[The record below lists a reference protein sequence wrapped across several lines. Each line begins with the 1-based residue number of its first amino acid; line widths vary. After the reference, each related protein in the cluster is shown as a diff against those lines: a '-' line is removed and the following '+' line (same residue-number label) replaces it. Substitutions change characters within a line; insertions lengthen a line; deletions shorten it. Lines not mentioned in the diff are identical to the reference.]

1 MTLFRSLINIR
12 ITLLLIFVYS
22 WIIAQPAANRDRNS
36 RGNLFEINLLPVND
50 SSDCYISFSIPYNRL
65 IFVKSGDTFSAGVQL
80 FFDVKLN
87 NKIDQRKSF
96 AKKVLAGSYEESQ
109 SKEKLL
115 EGFVNFR
122 LAENEYVVYP
132 SLRIDNTNQVINLDS
147 VVISIPKLITNKI
160 YQPVIVQQLKGNC
173 AGKGIAR
180 LVNRNNRVP
189 FAPDNFSLLIPII
202 NVGESEVE
210 VKIEQQN
217 QTLYSQTISVQSS
230 AQLKITDCDDQLII
244 AEDSEDVKSN
254 YVLVENFNRKLS
266 EGLATLTINNGS
278 RESKF
283 LLNIDWI
290 EKPFTLSNMNLAI
303 ELLEIIYDR
312 SELLELYKTGNQ
324 QKYNSLVD
332 FWNRKNPDRNYQYNE
347 LMNEFYKRAD
357 HVMINF
363 GNLANQIGAKT
374 DRGKIYIQYG
384 EPDEIKREYNAA
396 NAVIEI
402 WYYKDLQKEFV
413 FTDRTGLGNYILSK

>member
-1 MTLFRSLINIR
+1 MTFFRILINIR
-12 ITLLLIFVYS
+12 ITLLLVFVCT
-22 WIIAQPAANRDRNS
+22 WIIAQPSANRERNS
-36 RGNLFEINLLPVND
+36 RGNLFEINILPVND
-50 SSDCYISFSIPYNRL
+50 SSDCYLSFSIPYNRL
-65 IFVKSGDTFSAGVQL
+65 IFVKSGDAFSAGVQL

-96 AKKVLAGSYEESQ
+96 AKKVFAGSYEESQ

-122 LAENEYVVYP
+122 LAANEYVVYP

-160 YQPVIVQQLKGNC
+160 YQPVIVQQLKGKC

-189 FAPDNFSLLIPII
+189 FAPDNFSLLIPIL
-202 NVGESEVE
+202 NVTESEVE

-217 QTLYSQTISVQSS
+217 QSLLSQTLSVQSS
-230 AQLKITDCDDQLII
+230 TQLIITDCDDQLIL
-244 AEDSEDVKSN
+244 AEDFQDGKSE

-266 EGLATLTINNGS
+266 EGPATLTINYGKT
-278 RESKF
+278 ESKF
-283 LLNIDWI
+283 VINIEWIYKPVTLL
-290 EKPFTLSNMNLAI
+290 NMNLAI
-303 ELLEIIYDR
+303 ELLEIIYNR

-324 QKYNSLVD
+324 QKYNALVD
-332 FWNRKNPDRNYQYNE
+332 FWNKKNPDRDYQFNE
-347 LMNEFYKRAD
+347 LMYEFYRRAD
-357 HVMINF
+357 YAMINF

-374 DRGKIYIQYG
+374 DRGKIYIQFG
-384 EPDEIKREYNAA
+384 EPDEIKREYTST

-402 WYYKDLQKEFV
+402 WNYKDLQKEFI
-413 FTDRTGLGNYILSK
+413 FTDRTGLGNYTLSK

>member
-1 MTLFRSLINIR
+1 
-12 ITLLLIFVYS
+12 
-22 WIIAQPAANRDRNS
+22 
-36 RGNLFEINLLPVND
+36 
-50 SSDCYISFSIPYNRL
+50 
-65 IFVKSGDTFSAGVQL
+65 
-80 FFDVKLN
+80 
-87 NKIDQRKSF
+87 
-96 AKKVLAGSYEESQ
+96 
-109 SKEKLL
+109 
-115 EGFVNFR
+115 
-122 LAENEYVVYP
+122 
-132 SLRIDNTNQVINLDS
+132 
-147 VVISIPKLITNKI
+147 
-160 YQPVIVQQLKGNC
+160 
-173 AGKGIAR
+173 
-180 LVNRNNRVP
+180 
-189 FAPDNFSLLIPII
+189 LIPII
-202 NVGESEVE
+202 NVGESELE
-210 VKIEQQN
+210 IKIEQQN
-217 QTLYSQTISVQSS
+217 QTLYSQTLSVQPS
-230 AQLKITDCDDQLII
+230 AQRKITDCDDQLIL
-244 AEDSEDVKSN
+244 AEDSEDGKSN

-266 EGLATLTINNGS
+266 EGPATLTINNGS

-283 LLNIDWI
+283 VLNIDWI

-324 QKYNSLVD
+324 QKYNALVD

-357 HVMINF
+357 YAMINF

-413 FTDRTGLGNYILSK
+413 FTDKTGLGNYILSK